1 MAVDVPIVSSEEIFP
16 LSSENV
22 NNLSSGAGEAPG
34 AKRER
39 PASDEAAS
47 PGKEKVAFAAL
58 RHRDYRIYFAT
69 TMLSMMADNIEH
81 VISYWVIFQ
90 AFHSPTLAGFAV
102 LTHWMPFLFFSVYF
116 GALADR
122 YDCRRIIQAAQVMY
136 MLVSLTWGL
145 LFLTNTIQMW
155 HAAALLMVHGLAG
168 VLWGPASQLLI
179 HDIVGS
185 EHLQSAVRL
194 NSTGRQLG
202 VFLGPAV
209 GGGLMLAFGPSMGLL
224 ANVLIYLPLT
234 VWLLRSP
241 YTGHSR
247 HGTRGVRARGLGLRD
262 AWEVMKQV
270 SGNRVVL
277 SMVLL
282 AGFSALFVGN
292 AFQAQMPEYA
302 HDLGTDKAGAAYTLL
317 LGANAGGAVVGGLLL
332 EGRGLLQAN
341 VRTAIVAA
349 ALWCLTIT
357 GFAAANNYPAALML
371 LFLAG
376 VLNLTFNSMAQTLV
390 QLKAPANLRGRLIGL
405 FNMSSNGLKAF
416 SGVTVGILGGF
427 IGVHWSL
434 GLSAVVLLAVTIALL
449 AFALPARAG
458 SR

>member
-16 LSSENV
+16 LSSEKV
-22 NNLSSGAGEAPG
+22 NKISSAAGEALGVKPG
-34 AKRER
+34 T
-39 PASDEAAS
+39 PTSEAAS

-58 RHRDYRIYFAT
+58 HHRDYRIYFIT

-122 YDCRRIIQAAQVMY
+122 YDCRRIIQAAQVLY

-155 HAAALLMVHGLAG
+155 HAAALLVVHGLAG

-234 VWLLRSP
+234 VWLLKAP

-247 HGTRGVRARGLGLRD
+247 YGTIGVRARGLGLRD

-282 AGFSALFVGN
+282 AGFSSLFVGN

-332 EGRGLLQAN
+332 EGRGLLHAD
-341 VRTAIVAA
+341 VRTAIIAA
-349 ALWCLTIT
+349 ALWCLAMA
-357 GFAAANNYPAALML
+357 GFAAATNYPVALAL
-371 LFLAG
+371 LFLGG
-376 VLNLTFNSMAQTLV
+376 VLNLTFGSMAQTLV

-405 FNMSSNGLKAF
+405 FNMSSNGLRAF

-434 GLSAVVLLAVTIALL
+434 GLSAVALLAVTIALL
-449 AFALPARAG
+449 AFALPAGAE